1 MPPERADP
9 RRARLLVTVWA
20 GQLVSLV
27 GSSLTA
33 FVLGVWVYQRTGSVS
48 QFAMIF
54 LASTLP
60 AILAAP
66 FAGVLADRWDR
77 RRLMLGA
84 DAVAALATGA
94 VAVLYAA
101 GLLAVWHVYVTTAV
115 GAAAGV
121 LHQISYASLTPR
133 LVGKRHLARFNGMMQ
148 AGRAVQIAAPLLAG
162 ALVASI
168 GVGGV
173 IALDLGT
180 FAVAA
185 ATLLVVRMPPEVTR
199 PAGAGGAG
207 TAAGP
212 PGPAW
217 RQAAA
222 GWRHLRERPGL
233 PALLVVFGLYN
244 ALFALAGVLVQPL
257 ILSFAP
263 AATLGALMFAGGAG
277 LFAGSLVMSAWG
289 GPRRRVTGVHAGLA
303 AGGVALALHS
313 LAPSP
318 WLIAVVAPAF
328 LFTLPII
335 NTAAMTLLQTKVES
349 AVLGRVMAAARVVG
363 DAAVPLA
370 YVAAGPL
377 ADRVAE
383 PLMRDGGALATG
395 PGALLGTG
403 PGRGIALIFAV
414 TGVAMLA
421 LAAVAYAVPSLRRVD
436 DLPDAQDL
444 DAAPLAATA
453 PDAVPLAATAP
464 EAGPL
469 AATAPDAGPPGGKA
483 ASAAGT
489 SKESTVREGVG

>member
-1 MPPERADP
+1 MDP
-9 RRARLLVTVWA
+9 RRVRLLVTVWA

-84 DAVAALATGA
+84 DSVAALATGA
-94 VAVLYAA
+94 IAALYAA
-101 GLLAVWHVYVTTAV
+101 DVLAVWHVYVTTAV

-121 LHQISYASLTPR
+121 LHQVSYASLTPR

-162 ALVASI
+162 ALVATI

-173 IALDLGT
+173 LALDLGT

-185 ATLLVVRMPPEVTR
+185 TTLLVVRIPTEVTR
-199 PAGAGGAG
+199 PAGPESGA
-207 TAAGP
+207 AAPSGS
-212 PGPAW
+212 AW
-217 RQAAA
+217 QAAA
-222 GWRHLRERPGL
+222 GWQHLRERPGL
-233 PALLVVFGLYN
+233 PALLVVFGVYN

-257 ILSFAP
+257 ILSFAS

-277 LFAGSLVMSAWG
+277 LFAGSLLMSAWG
-289 GPRRRVTGVHAGLA
+289 GPRRRVTGIQAGLA
-303 AGGVALALHS
+303 VAGVALALHS

-328 LFTLPII
+328 LFTLPVI
-335 NTAAMTLLQTKVES
+335 NTATMTLLQTKAES
-349 AVLGRVMAAARVVG
+349 AVLGRVMATARVVG

-383 PLMRDGGALATG
+383 PLMRNGGALAGG

-403 PGRGIALIFAV
+403 PGRGIALIFAA
-414 TGVAMLA
+414 TGLAMLA
-421 LAAVAYAVPSLRRVD
+421 LAAIAYAVPSLRRVD

-444 DAAPLAATA
+444 DAAPLGAAE
-453 PDAVPLAATAP
+453 P
-464 EAGPL
+464 
-469 AATAPDAGPPGGKA
+469 
-483 ASAAGT
+483 
-489 SKESTVREGVG
+489 TVREGVG